1 MDMFQEIKE
10 AFTEQQERLKV
21 LLATGQVEDY
31 NQYKQLVGTISGIEW
46 ASTELGRIINNRM
59 EREDSYD

>member
-1 MDMFQEIKE
+1 MFQEIKE
-10 AFTEQQERLKV
+10 AFSEQQERLKV

>member
-1 MDMFQEIKE
+1 MDLFQEIKE
-10 AFTEQQERLKV
+10 AFSEQQERLKV

>member
-1 MDMFQEIKE
+1 MFQEIRQ
-10 AFTEQQERLKV
+10 AFLAQQEQLKV

-46 ASTELGRIINNRM
+46 ASSELGRIVNNRM
-59 EREDSYD
+59 EREEAND

>member
-10 AFTEQQERLKV
+10 AFSEQQEKLKV

-46 ASTELGRIINNRM
+46 ASVELGRIINNRM

>member
-1 MDMFQEIKE
+1 MDMFQEIRQ
-10 AFTEQQERLKV
+10 AFLAQQEQLKV

-46 ASTELGRIINNRM
+46 ASSELGRIINNRM
-59 EREDSYD
+59 EREEAND

>member
-10 AFTEQQERLKV
+10 AFSEQQERLKV

-31 NQYKQLVGTISGIEW
+31 NQYKQLVGTIPGIEW

>member
-10 AFTEQQERLKV
+10 AFSEQQERLKV